1 MYYRETI
8 VSRFL
13 KGSFTLRPA
22 PPQYKEV
29 WDVNIVLE
37 HLKTL
42 HPTEFIFK
50 RLTSKLGLFI
60 AIILSGQRC
69 QTIHALSPRDM
80 QVSDSKAVFSVNEC
94 LKITKPGKY
103 LTKL

>member
-1 MYYRETI
+1 M
-8 VSRFL
+8 
-13 KGSFTLRPA
+13 
-22 PPQYKEV
+22 
-29 WDVNIVLE
+29 
-37 HLKTL
+37 
-42 HPTEFIFK
+42 
-50 RLTSKLGLFI
+50 